1 MLINVSLGLITD
13 NCYKYLRRATLSQG
27 HFTPCPT
34 NLPEENQRRKASR
47 KMCAAGGE
55 KGKATEEGR
64 SNKYA

>member
-1 MLINVSLGLITD
+1 VYSYEQDYVILYRFPNVIEIISM
-13 NCYKYLRRATLSQG
+13 NA
-27 HFTPCPT
+27 HTPCPT